1 MINVTLITLGKV
13 QKGFLTDGC
22 NEYIK
27 RLRTMC
33 DFKLVEIED
42 EPLPEKNLN
51 QTLIDKALEK
61 EGGKIISAIP
71 KQSYVISMCIE
82 GKQLASRDFAKL
94 FNQKAVEGYS
104 SICLIIGSSHGL
116 SEKVKARRD
125 LRMSFSKMT
134 FPHQLFRLMALEQIY
149 RAFSINAGT
158 KYHK

>member
-33 DFKLVEIED
+33 NFKLVEIED

-71 KQSYVISMCIE
+71 KQSYVIAMCIE

>member
-61 EGGKIISAIP
+61 EAGKIISAIP
-71 KQSYVISMCIE
+71 KQSYVIAMCIE

-134 FPHQLFRLMALEQIY
+134 FPHQLFRLMALEQTY

>member
-71 KQSYVISMCIE
+71 KQSYVIAMCIE

-94 FNQKAVEGYS
+94 FSQKAVEGYS

>member
-61 EGGKIISAIP
+61 ESGKIISAIP
-71 KQSYVISMCIE
+71 KQSYVIAMCIE

-158 KYHK
+158 RYHK

>member
-1 MINVTLITLGKV
+1 MINVTLITMGKV

-27 RLRTMC
+27 RLRAMC

-42 EPLPEKNLN
+42 EALPEKNLN

-61 EGGKIISAIP
+61 ESGKIISAIP
-71 KQSYVISMCIE
+71 KQSYVIAMCIE
-82 GKQLASRDFAKL
+82 GKQLASEDFAKL

-104 SICLIIGSSHGL
+104 NICLIIGSSHGL

>member
-61 EGGKIISAIP
+61 EIGKIISAIP
-71 KQSYVISMCIE
+71 KQSYVIAMCIE

>member
-1 MINVTLITLGKV
+1 MINVTLITMGKV

-27 RLRTMC
+27 RLRAMC
-33 DFKLVEIED
+33 DFKRVEIED

-61 EGGKIISAIP
+61 ESGKIISAIP
-71 KQSYVISMCIE
+71 KQSYVIAMCIE
-82 GKQLASRDFAKL
+82 GKQLASEDFAKL

-104 SICLIIGSSHGL
+104 NICLIIGSSHGL

>member
-1 MINVTLITLGKV
+1 
-13 QKGFLTDGC
+13 
-22 NEYIK
+22 
-27 RLRTMC
+27 MC

-71 KQSYVISMCIE
+71 KQSYVIAMCIE

-125 LRMSFSKMT
+125 LHMSFSKMT

>member
-1 MINVTLITLGKV
+1 MINVTLITMGKV

-22 NEYIK
+22 NEYMK

-61 EGGKIISAIP
+61 ESGKIISAIP
-71 KQSYVISMCIE
+71 KQSYVIAMCIE
-82 GKQLASRDFAKL
+82 GKELASEDFAKL
-94 FNQKAVEGYS
+94 LNQKAVEGYS

>member
-1 MINVTLITLGKV
+1 MINVTLITMGKV

-61 EGGKIISAIP
+61 ESGKIISAIP
-71 KQSYVISMCIE
+71 KQSYVIAMCIE
-82 GKQLASRDFAKL
+82 GKQFASEDFAKL

>member
-61 EGGKIISAIP
+61 ESGKIISAIP
-71 KQSYVISMCIE
+71 KQSYVIAICIE

>member
-27 RLRTMC
+27 SLRTMC

-61 EGGKIISAIP
+61 ESGKIISAIP
-71 KQSYVISMCIE
+71 KQSYVIAMCIE

-125 LRMSFSKMT
+125 LCMSFSKMT

>member
-71 KQSYVISMCIE
+71 KQSYVIAMCIE

-125 LRMSFSKMT
+125 LCMSFSKMT

>member
-33 DFKLVEIED
+33 NFKLVEIED
-42 EPLPEKNLN
+42 EPLPAKKLN
-51 QTLIDKALEK
+51 QTLIDKALEN
-61 EGGKIISAIP
+61 ESGKIISAIP
-71 KQSYVISMCIE
+71 KQSYVIAMCIE
-82 GKQLASRDFAKL
+82 GKQRASRDFAKL
-94 FNQKAVEGYS
+94 FSQKAVEGYS
-104 SICLIIGSSHGL
+104 SLCLIIGSSHGL

>member
-61 EGGKIISAIP
+61 EAGKIISAIP
-71 KQSYVISMCIE
+71 KQSYVIAMCIE

>member
-1 MINVTLITLGKV
+1 MINVTLITMGKV

-61 EGGKIISAIP
+61 ESGKIISAIP
-71 KQSYVISMCIE
+71 KQSYVIAMCIE

-149 RAFSINAGT
+149 RSFSINAGT

>member
-61 EGGKIISAIP
+61 ESGKIISAIP
-71 KQSYVISMCIE
+71 KQSYVIAMCIE

-94 FNQKAVEGYS
+94 FSQKAVEGYS

>member
-1 MINVTLITLGKV
+1 MINVTLITMGKV

-71 KQSYVISMCIE
+71 KQSYVIAMCIE

>member
-61 EGGKIISAIP
+61 ESGKIISAIP
-71 KQSYVISMCIE
+71 KQSYDIAMCIE

>member
-71 KQSYVISMCIE
+71 KQSYVIAMCIE

-116 SEKVKARRD
+116 SDKVKARRD

>member
-51 QTLIDKALEK
+51 QTLIDRALEK
-61 EGGKIISAIP
+61 ESGKIISAIP
-71 KQSYVISMCIE
+71 KQSYVIAMCIE

-134 FPHQLFRLMALEQIY
+134 YGFGTNLPCLF
-149 RAFSINAGT
+149 
-158 KYHK
+158 HKCRY

>member
-51 QTLIDKALEK
+51 QTRIDKALEK
-61 EGGKIISAIP
+61 ESGKIISAIP
-71 KQSYVISMCIE
+71 KQSYVIAMCIE

>member
-33 DFKLVEIED
+33 NFKLVEIED

-61 EGGKIISAIP
+61 ESGKIISAIP
-71 KQSYVISMCIE
+71 KQSYVIAMCIE

-94 FNQKAVEGYS
+94 FSQKAVEGYS

>member
-1 MINVTLITLGKV
+1 MINVTLITMGKV

-27 RLRTMC
+27 RLRAMC

-61 EGGKIISAIP
+61 ESGKIISAIP
-71 KQSYVISMCIE
+71 KQSYVIAMCIE

>member
-71 KQSYVISMCIE
+71 KQSYVIAMCIE
-82 GKQLASRDFAKL
+82 GKQLASWDFAKL

>member
-27 RLRTMC
+27 RLRAMC

-42 EPLPEKNLN
+42 EPLPEKNLT

-71 KQSYVISMCIE
+71 KQSYVIAMCIE

>member
-61 EGGKIISAIP
+61 ESGKIISAIP
-71 KQSYVISMCIE
+71 KQSYVIAMCIE

-104 SICLIIGSSHGL
+104 IICLIIGSSHGL

>member
-1 MINVTLITLGKV
+1 MINVTLITMGKV

-27 RLRTMC
+27 RLRAMC

-51 QTLIDKALEK
+51 QTLIDKTLEK
-61 EGGKIISAIP
+61 ESGKIISAIP
-71 KQSYVISMCIE
+71 KQSYVIAMCIE

>member
-1 MINVTLITLGKV
+1 MINVTLITMGKV

-27 RLRTMC
+27 RLRAMC

-42 EPLPEKNLN
+42 EALPEKNLN

-61 EGGKIISAIP
+61 ESGKIISAIP
-71 KQSYVISMCIE
+71 KQSYVIAMCIE
-82 GKQLASRDFAKL
+82 GRQLASEDFAKL

-149 RAFSINAGT
+149 RVFSINAGT